1 MLGGLEEEWDG
12 AGPGQRPPPAREPAR
27 RSLDVLDD
35 THRLAIESEEARR
48 RADEAAGA
56 AGAAGLP
63 RGRPTPPPR
72 RFERGRRPL
81 PPGAAGRGGAGRQ
94 RRRRRA
100 PPWAGQGGG
109 GGATRGRGGGGYA
122 CVHQRG
128 IVSSPRTVWV
138 HATAAALDDE
148 DQDAR
153 RNSQLEPHPAI
164 PSQPLLTSLSPYP
177 PAKKNNFS
185 LYPNL
190 SRVAVQT
197 SSMMVNERVPNFSL
211 YPNLSRVAVQA

>member
-48 RADEAAGA
+48 RADEAAA
-56 AGAAGLP
+56 AAASLRAREEAVAATG
-63 RGRPTPPPR
+63 G
-72 RFERGRRPL
+72 G
-81 PPGAAGRGGAGRQ
+81 AGRGGA
-94 RRRRRA
+94 A
-100 PPWAGQGGG
+100 AAAAAGGARGGVAVAAA
-109 GGATRGRGGGGYA
+109 ATRGRGGGGYA

-153 RNSQLEPHPAI
+153 RNSQLEPHPVI

-177 PAKKNNFS
+177 PAKKITS
-185 LYPNL
+185 LFTL
-190 SRVAVQT
+190 I
-197 SSMMVNERVPNFSL
+197 
-211 YPNLSRVAVQA
+211 